1 MLNLFLNR
9 KSVLACSA
17 DCPADNHARQL
28 AQFLY
33 ETLQHI
39 KTMLKPVS
47 NRKSLLACFADCPA
61 DNQARQLALFLYETL
76 SLMLKKIYLLFMAP
90 H

>member
-1 MLNLFLNR
+1 MLNLFLNRNSMLAWLADCPADNHARQLALFLYGTLEQHIKTMLKIVSNR

-33 ETLQHI
+33 ETLAYI
-39 KTMLKPVS
+39 
-47 NRKSLLACFADCPA
+47 
-61 DNQARQLALFLYETL
+61 
-76 SLMLKKIYLLFMAP
+76 
-90 H
+90 